1 MKQKRKKNFKS
12 KISTKLTL
20 YFTVSILLFA
30 IVIGTVFAV
39 LFRDYTEDIYKENMS
54 QNVRSVSAIMTNII
68 HEEGAGSLWDAH
80 SFFGENRKPFE
91 PIYLDGPKLIGYI
104 NEITDADVWIMDSKY
119 TILTTSQDYDTDNRA
134 KYVFDKLPQQ
144 TKSFILK
151 IYQGKGYEV
160 FGESFSDILGE
171 ESMSV
176 GFPIYTQ
183 KGEVTGAVILHTPKS
198 RMTEAISNGLFI
210 LMISLLLAFT
220 TGIIIAIMISR
231 TIAKP
236 LKKINNTALLISEG
250 NYCAK
255 TEVQGTDE
263 IGELAQTIDEMG
275 EKLRSAE
282 IESEKLQKMR
292 QDFVANI
299 SHELRTPVTVIRGS
313 VEALCDG
320 VVSEPDKVAQYHKE
334 LLGESIYMQRLVND
348 LLDLSRLQNPDFS
361 INITEFSLGDCV
373 SDAVRSGKRIAVEKG
388 INIDFMQNQ
397 QICVVK
403 GDYDRVRQMLLIIID
418 NAIKFTDNPEN
429 RVTVTLDS
437 GKISITNIGI
447 GIKKDEIPMIF
458 ERFHKSRSEK
468 NKNGTGL
475 GLAIAKQIATRHNA
489 DISVNSIEGGK
500 TTFTIV
506 FPMKI

>member
-1 MKQKRKKNFKS
+1 MKQKIKSFKF
-12 KISTKLTL
+12 KISEKLAV
-20 YFTVSILLFA
+20 YFTVSILLFT
-30 IVIGTVFAV
+30 IVIGSVFTV
-39 LFRDYTEDIYKENMS
+39 LFRQHTQELYKENMKQTAQS
-54 QNVRSVSAIMTNII
+54 ISAVVSNII
-68 HEEGAGSLWDAH
+68 REEGVSSLWESH
-80 SFFGENRKPFE
+80 SFFGGNKKPSAS
-91 PIYLDGPKLIGYI
+91 ISIDGPRLIRYI
-104 NEITDADVWIMDSKY
+104 NEITDADVWLIDSKY
-119 TILTTSQDYDTDNRA
+119 TILSTSYDSEI
-134 KYVFDKLPQQ
+134 KYSSQYVFEELPEES
-144 TKSFILK
+144 KRFILK

-160 FGESFSDILGE
+160 FGESFSEVLGE
-171 ESMSV
+171 ESMTM
-176 GFPIYTQ
+176 GIPLYTVN
-183 KGEVTGAVILHTPKS
+183 GEVTGAVLLHASQSEMKETIGSGLLIL
-198 RMTEAISNGLFI
+198 L
-210 LMISLLLAFT
+210 ISLLLAF
-220 TGIIIAIMISR
+220 AISIVITVVISR

-236 LKKINNTALLISEG
+236 LKKINKTAMLISDGEY
-250 NYCAK
+250 NAK
-255 TEVQGTDE
+255 TDVQGTDE

-275 EKLRSAE
+275 EKLRRAE
-282 IESEKLQKMR
+282 VESEKLQKMR

-313 VEALCDG
+313 MEALCDG
-320 VVSEPDKVAQYHKE
+320 VVSEPEMVEQYHKE

-506 FPMKI
+506 FPTKI

>member
-1 MKQKRKKNFKS
+1 MKKKTKKLKL
-12 KISTKLTL
+12 KISEKLAIC
-20 YFTVSILLFA
+20 FTVSVLLFA
-30 IVIGTVFAV
+30 IVIGSVFTV
-39 LFRDYTEDIYKENMS
+39 LFREHTQELYKENMKQTAQS
-54 QNVRSVSAIMTNII
+54 ISAVMANII
-68 HEEGAGSLWDAH
+68 RDEGTTSLWEAH
-80 SFFGENRKPFE
+80 SFWGENRKPSA
-91 PIYLDGPKLIGYI
+91 PVYLDGPKLIRYI
-104 NEITDADVWIMDSKY
+104 NEITDADVWLTDSKY
-119 TILTTSQDYDTDNRA
+119 TILTTTQDSESKYSS
-134 KYVFDKLPQQ
+134 KYVFEELPEDA
-144 TKSFILK
+144 KRFIFK
-151 IYQGKGYEV
+151 IYQGGGHEV
-160 FGESFSDILGE
+160 FGESFSDVLGE
-171 ESMSV
+171 KSLTM
-176 GFPIYTQ
+176 GIPIYTT
-183 KGEVTGAVILHTPKS
+183 KGEVTGAVLLHTPKS
-198 RMTEAISNGLFI
+198 QMTESIGSGLLILLISLMMAFAIS
-210 LMISLLLAFT
+210 
-220 TGIIIAIMISR
+220 IIIAIVISR

-236 LKKINNTALLISEG
+236 LKKINNTALLISDG

-255 TEVQGTDE
+255 TDVQGTDE
-263 IGELAQTIDEMG
+263 IGELALTIDEMG

-320 VVSEPDKVAQYHKE
+320 VVSEPEKVAQYHKE

-373 SDAVRSGKRIAVEKG
+373 SDAVRSGKRIAIEKG
-388 INIDFMQNQ
+388 ISIDFVQNQ
-397 QICVVK
+397 QVYLVK

-506 FPMKI
+506 FPTKI